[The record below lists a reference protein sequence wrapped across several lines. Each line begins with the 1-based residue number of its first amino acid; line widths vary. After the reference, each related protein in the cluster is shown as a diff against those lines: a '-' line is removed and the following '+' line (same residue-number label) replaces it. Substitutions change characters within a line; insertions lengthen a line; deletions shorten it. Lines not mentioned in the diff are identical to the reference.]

1 MHCLYVE
8 TLFNFGE
15 RAENQMRRRDDVQY
29 FVHDHKIMLRLQR
42 SHYVSTFNVHINVYS
57 NSSRKEITNLKTQQ
71 YNNNI

>member
-29 FVHDHKIMLRLQR
+29 FVHDDKIMLRLQR
-42 SHYVSTFNVHINVYS
+42 SHYVSTFI
-57 NSSRKEITNLKTQQ
+57 
-71 YNNNI
+71 